1 MTPVFLRILSPVDF
15 DDNSLA
21 ALDYAACF
29 ARHPGA
35 MLYLLHAV
43 QTDPVHLQEEMQ
55 QTTTNEWLAERVAT
69 ERLTAIAQEKLGAH
83 IRYEVRV
90 RTGEPAPLILDTAM
104 DVEAQLIVMATH
116 GRSGLSHF
124 FLGSVAERV
133 VREAMCPVLTVR
145 GQRVA
150 GQ

>member
-1 MTPVFLRILSPVDF
+1 MMPVFLRILSPVDF

-21 ALDYAACF
+21 ALDYAAFF
-29 ARHPGA
+29 ARQPGA
-35 MLYLLHAV
+35 MLYLLHVV
-43 QTDPVHLQEEMQ
+43 QTDPVHLQEELQ
-55 QTTTNEWLAERVAT
+55 HTTTNEWLAERVAT
-69 ERLTAIAQEKLGAH
+69 ERLNAIAQEKLGDH

-116 GRSGLSHF
+116 GRSGLSHL

-145 GQRVA
+145 GHA
-150 GQ
+150 